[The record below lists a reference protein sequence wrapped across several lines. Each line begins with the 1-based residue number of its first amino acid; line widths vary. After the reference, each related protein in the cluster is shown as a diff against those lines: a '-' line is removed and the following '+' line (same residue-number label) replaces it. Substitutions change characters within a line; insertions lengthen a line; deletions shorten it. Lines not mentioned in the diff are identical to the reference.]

1 MNVDEWKKQL
11 NDMISEVEV
20 KIKDFIAHCELI
32 DSVDL
37 NGTDKDELESLAM
50 LKINKLIKVIS
61 DL

>member
-1 MNVDEWKKQL
+1 
-11 NDMISEVEV
+11 MISEVEV